1 MAQSIDRI
9 AGVEIRLPSSV
20 LVAMTDG
27 TRHCVDLAGW
37 IATGGD
43 ILAPL
48 RSAQIFGRAAVSDHG
63 AAIAWDDGD
72 LAIDARHLVLL
83 AGEQQAFDGAA
94 IAAWQAAMA
103 LSNHEAA
110 DFLGIAVST
119 WHGYK
124 TGSTIPVAVAMAC
137 RAARRDPLIMQA
149 HLRPRRPAGRP
160 RATA

>member
-1 MAQSIDRI
+1 MAQNIDRI
-9 AGVEIRLPSSV
+9 VGVEVRLPSSV
-20 LVAMTDG
+20 LVEMRDSA
-27 TRHCVDLAGW
+27 RLCVDLTGW
-37 IATGGD
+37 IATGGE

-48 RSAQIFGRAAVSDHG
+48 RAAQIFGRVVVSDHG
-63 AAIAWDDGD
+63 TAIAWDDAD
-72 LAIDARHLVLL
+72 LAIDIHHLVLL
-83 AGEQQAFDGAA
+83 ATEQQAFDGAA
-94 IAAWQAAMA
+94 LAAWQADMA

-124 TGSTIPVAVAMAC
+124 TGSTIPAAVAMAC
-137 RAARRDPLIMQA
+137 RASRRDPLIMQA

>member
-1 MAQSIDRI
+1 MAQSSDRI

-20 LVAMTDG
+20 VVEMRDG
-27 TRHCVDLAGW
+27 TRHCVDLTGW
-37 IATGGD
+37 IATGGEV
-43 ILAPL
+43 LAPL
-48 RSAQIFGRAAVSDHG
+48 QAAQIFGRVVVSDHG
-63 AAIAWDDGD
+63 TAIAWDDAD
-72 LAIDARHLVLL
+72 LAIDVHHLVLL
-83 AGEQQAFDGAA
+83 AREQEAFDGAA
-94 IAAWQAAMA
+94 IAAWQAAMT

-124 TGSTIPVAVAMAC
+124 TGSTIPAAVAMAC

-149 HLRPRRPAGRP
+149 HFRPRRPAGRP